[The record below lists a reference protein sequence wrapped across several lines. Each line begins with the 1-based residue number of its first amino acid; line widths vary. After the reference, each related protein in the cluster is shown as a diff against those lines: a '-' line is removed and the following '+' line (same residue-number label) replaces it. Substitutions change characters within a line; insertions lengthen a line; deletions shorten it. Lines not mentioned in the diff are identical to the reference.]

1 VIVTSGLTGL
11 ANASA
16 VDECVLRVNRIAA
29 DEAHKQ
35 GFAVLERGEIER
47 RFMYKSHQSLTPIV
61 VSEMHLTQPV
71 QNLVSTCLLKLFSCL
86 DKVKANIYAADIPTF
101 IDMKMNPRPADA
113 KPLHTPPNT

>member
-61 VSEMHLTQPV
+61 VSEMHLTQP
-71 QNLVSTCLLKLFSCL
+71 CLLKLFSCL

-101 IDMKMNPRPADA
+101 KDMKMNPRPADA